1 MELKYSLNE
10 EDILELSLYRI
21 RNLPD
26 LRRRQTLLRWGY
38 LVFMLLLTVLLFLMG
53 IQPFVCLLMALV
65 VFGFFIYFP
74 AYQKRQ
80 LRRMIT
86 RDYKD
91 PTRAAALQKRRA
103 ATTPEGIELTTSKGE
118 RKFTWQDIKDIE
130 TTPESVFV
138 LFEDKSSFT
147 ISRIRVREG
156 DFDGFVEELSSR
168 NGTGIVEGTLADP
181 QEIIAAKPKKRKAV
195 KE

>member
-38 LVFMLLLTVLLFLMG
+38 LVFMLILTVLLFLMG

-91 PTRAAALQKRRA
+91 PTRAAALQNRRA
-103 ATTPEGIELTTSKGE
+103 ATTPDGIELTTSKGD

-147 ISRIRVREG
+147 ISRIRVSEG

-168 NGTGIVEGTLADP
+168 NGTGIVEGTLSDP
-181 QEIIAAKPKKRKAV
+181 QEIITAKPKKRKAA

>member
-10 EDILELSLYRI
+10 EDILELSLYRM

-38 LVFMLLLTVLLFLMG
+38 LVFMLILTVLLFLMG

-80 LRRMIT
+80 LRRMIA

-91 PTRAAALQKRRA
+91 PTRAAALENRRA
-103 ATTPEGIELTTSKGE
+103 ATTPEGIELTTSKGD
-118 RKFTWQDIKDIE
+118 RKFVWQDIKDVE

-147 ISRIRVREG
+147 ISRIRVSEG
-156 DFDGFVEELSSR
+156 DFDIFVEELSSR
-168 NGTGIVEGTLADP
+168 NGTAIVEGTLADP
-181 QEIIAAKPKKRKAV
+181 QEIITAKPKKKKAT

>member
-10 EDILELSLYRI
+10 EDILELSLFRI

-38 LVFMLLLTVLLFLMG
+38 LVFMLILTVLLFLMG
-53 IQPFVCLLMALV
+53 IQPFVCLLMAFV
-65 VFGFFIYFP
+65 VFGVFIYFP

-91 PTRAAALQKRRA
+91 PTRSAALQNRRA
-103 ATTPEGIELTTSKGE
+103 AITPDGIELTTSKGDH
-118 RKFTWQDIKDIE
+118 KFTWHDIQNIE

-138 LFEDKSSFT
+138 LFKDKTSFT
-147 ISRIRVREG
+147 ISRARVSEG
-156 DFDGFVEELSSR
+156 NFDGFVEELSSR
-168 NGTGIVEGTLADP
+168 NGNGVVEDALVDP
-181 QEIIAAKPKKRKAV
+181 QELITTKPKKRKAA

>member
-26 LRRRQTLLRWGY
+26 LHRRQTLLRWGY
-38 LVFMLLLTVLLFLMG
+38 LVFMLILTVLLFLMG
-53 IQPFVCLLMALV
+53 IQPFVCLFMALV

-91 PTRAAALQKRRA
+91 PTRAAALQNRRA
-103 ATTPEGIELTTSKGE
+103 ATTPEGIELTTSKGD
-118 RKFTWQDIKDIE
+118 RKFVWQDIQNVE
-130 TTPESVFV
+130 TTSESVFV

-147 ISRIRVREG
+147 ISRIRVSEG
-156 DFDGFVEELSSR
+156 DFDCFVEELSSR
-168 NGTGIVEGTLADP
+168 NGTGSVEGTLIDP
-181 QEIIAAKPKKRKAV
+181 QELITAKPKKRKAA